1 MTIEDKAKS
10 LIDTWGKD
18 TAITKLKTVIFNTE
32 VSFDKMG
39 YTPADLRNVKEWKQ
53 ILKEVVAETRASSL

>member
-10 LIDTWGKD
+10 LIDTWGKE

-53 ILKEVVAETRASSL
+53 ILKVMETQ

>member
-18 TAITKLKTVIFNTE
+18 TAITKLKSVIFNTE

-53 ILKEVVAETRASSL
+53 ILKAMETQ

>member
-10 LIDTWGKD
+10 LIDTWGKE

-53 ILKEVVAETRASSL
+53 ILKAMETL

>member
-1 MTIEDKAKS
+1 MTIEEKAQS
-10 LIDTWGKD
+10 LIDTWGKE
-18 TAITKLKTVIFNTE
+18 TAIAKLKTVIFNTE

-53 ILKEVVAETRASSL
+53 ILQQLESL